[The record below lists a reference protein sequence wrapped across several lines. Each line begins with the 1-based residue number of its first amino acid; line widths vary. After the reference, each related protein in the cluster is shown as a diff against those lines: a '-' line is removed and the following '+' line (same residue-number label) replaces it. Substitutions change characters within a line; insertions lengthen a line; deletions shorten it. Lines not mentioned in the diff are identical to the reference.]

1 MRLWVLLIPLLLV
14 IGCGKKQQQTNK
26 EAGAA
31 TQTGYAEIIDQDQGY
46 IIENARVFVGDEPAD
61 AILDGVVKLVKAK
74 STVMVIRTSDEE
86 NNVATILVLQ
96 FPTFAEGAVTTYDGS
111 EGPARFYVVGTGDN
125 RGISTVS
132 GVVSGELRFGKKE
145 STELDLGLNR
155 LVQAGTGS
163 MEVVVS
169 NIDNGGLSVPSEKKY
184 TARYSLPIVTIDE
197 IARITMPS

>member
-1 MRLWVLLIPLLLV
+1 MRLWVLLIPVLLF
-14 IGCGKKQQQTNK
+14 IGCGKKEQQTGK

-31 TQTGYAEIIDQDQGY
+31 TQTGYAEVIDQNQGY
-46 IIENARVFVGDEPAD
+46 IIENARVFVGEEPAD

-74 STVMVIRTSDEE
+74 STVMVIRSSDED

-96 FPTFAEGAVTTYDGS
+96 FPAFAEGAAATYDGS
-111 EGPARFYVVGTGDN
+111 EGPARFYVIGTGDN

-132 GVVSGELRFGKKE
+132 GVVSGELRFDKKE

-155 LVQAGTGS
+155 LVEAGTGS

-169 NIDNGGLSVPSEKKY
+169 NIDSGGLSVPQEKKY
-184 TARYSLPIVTIDE
+184 AARYSLPIVTIDE

>member
-1 MRLWVLLIPLLLV
+1 MRLWVLLIPVMLV
-14 IGCGKKQQQTNK
+14 LGCGKKQQQTDK

-31 TQTGYAEIIDQDQGY
+31 TQTGYAEVIDQDQGY
-46 IIENARVFVGDEPAD
+46 IIENARVFVGEEPAD

-74 STVMVIRTSDEE
+74 SAVMIIRTSDEE

-96 FPTFAEGAVTTYDGS
+96 FPAFAEGAATSYDGS

-125 RGISTVS
+125 RGTSTVS

-155 LVQAGTGS
+155 VIEAGSGS
-163 MEVVVS
+163 MEIVVS
-169 NIDNGGLSVPSEKKY
+169 NIDGGGLSIPTEKKY
-184 TARYSLPIVTIDE
+184 VAQYHLPIVTIDE
-197 IARITMPS
+197 ITRITMPS